1 MSVSLVEDQQI
12 NDHLKSK
19 KTLLSSPPDLEI
31 VHRWVFL
38 SFFEMLKRGNLW
50 NHILCVSS
58 RYLAPSPEQ
67 DIQNNLLLI
76 SNFSLGSYI
85 SESNA
90 LTIDG
95 KSIFSWK
102 IQIVIAVET
111 HFESGSAQQQPFYK
125 MGNNGFQNKIS
136 FKCQCVKTE

>member
-1 MSVSLVEDQQI
+1 
-12 NDHLKSK
+12 
-19 KTLLSSPPDLEI
+19 
-31 VHRWVFL
+31 
-38 SFFEMLKRGNLW
+38 MLKRGNLW

-67 DIQNNLLLI
+67 DIKNYLLLI
-76 SNFSLGSYI
+76 SIFLLGSYI

-95 KSIFSWK
+95 KSIFSWMV
-102 IQIVIAVET
+102 QIVIAVET

-125 MGNNGFQNKIS
+125 MGNNGF
-136 FKCQCVKTE
+136 